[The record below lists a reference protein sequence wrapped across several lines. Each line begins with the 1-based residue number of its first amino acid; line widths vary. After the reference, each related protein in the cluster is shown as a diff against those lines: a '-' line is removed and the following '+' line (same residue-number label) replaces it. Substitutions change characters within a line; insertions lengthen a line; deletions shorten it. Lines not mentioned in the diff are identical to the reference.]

1 MPTSRT
7 RKSKRR
13 AKIAARARRRERA
26 AAYPS
31 WFDPSIRNVLR
42 QRRTLLFA
50 KRPREL
56 EQATAALLG
65 EQLHR
70 VCNTHTAAPH
80 FDSWFTELVTTVVAC
95 ASDPAAQTDPD
106 QQSTWWLLHGL
117 LAIAPVGFLIDPVQ
131 DLLDATTGHC
141 EPPWLPLTCR
151 VQATGDI
158 QRLSITDGTRT
169 GFIAGYEYPGGA
181 DRHVYLF
188 DLAVTNP
195 NEGLQ
200 QGISNFT
207 AWPDQY
213 AAEPAELLRADAF
226 DTVEAATQAW
236 RASVGPAATN
246 SQPTA
251 LTDPSDL
258 AFLPYCCDP
267 TAVPGT
273 ESRNRLDNWFRAAR
287 RIEEL
292 IITLRRRG
300 TPLPP
305 LPGLHPELI
314 GI

>member
-1 MPTSRT
+1 MPSSRA

-31 WFDPSIRNVLR
+31 WFDPSIRNILR
-42 QRRTLLFA
+42 RRRTVLFA

-70 VCNTHTAAPH
+70 VLNTHTAAPH

-95 ASDPAAQTDPD
+95 ASDPAAHTDPD

-117 LAIAPVGFLIDPVQ
+117 LAIAPVDFLIDPVQ

-151 VQATGDI
+151 VQATGEVW
-158 QRLSITDGTRT
+158 RLSVIDGART
-169 GFIAGYEYPGGA
+169 AFIAGYEYPGGT

-188 DLAVTNP
+188 DLSAKPDERLEP
-195 NEGLQ
+195 NAIDWSG
-200 QGISNFT
+200 
-207 AWPDQY
+207 QY
-213 AAEPAELLRADAF
+213 IAGPVELLRADAF
-226 DTVEAATQAW
+226 DTVDAAARAW
-236 RASVGPAATN
+236 RDSVGPAAAN
-246 SQPTA
+246 SRPA
-251 LTDPSDL
+251 PITDPADL
-258 AFLPYCCDP
+258 AFLPCCCDP
-267 TAVPGT
+267 TAVLGT

-305 LPGLHPELI
+305 LPGLYPELI
-314 GI
+314 GT